1 MVKGIRAVV
10 TAAALKVCRLIRRDD
25 NAKLAGRAA
34 GIGTPESAIS
44 PCVASRVY
52 GISCEVVFG
61 TWNHILT
68 GLLGLGDGSRQ
79 RHCEYRTQL
88 AKGPLLAIFLCRWQ
102 EKSMLR
108 NPEVPIGN
116 VGDGRSTATKLI

>member
-1 MVKGIRAVV
+1 MKYVIGSFTSRALAILDCRPLVWTVLNAMMNGIRAMV
-10 TAAALKVCRLIRRDD
+10 TAAILKACRLMCPDD

-44 PCVASRVY
+44 PCRGSRAC

-68 GLLGLGDGSRQ
+68 SLFGLGDGLRQ
-79 RHCEYRTQL
+79 HHRVYRT
-88 AKGPLLAIFLCRWQ
+88 
-102 EKSMLR
+102 
-108 NPEVPIGN
+108 
-116 VGDGRSTATKLI
+116 

>member
-1 MVKGIRAVV
+1 MMIGIRAVV
-10 TAAALKVCRLIRRDD
+10 TAAVLKVCRLISPDD

-68 GLLGLGDGSRQ
+68 SLLGLGDEVRQ
-79 RHCEYRTQL
+79 HHRVYHTYL
-88 AKGPLLAIFLCRWQ
+88 AEEPMLANSLCRWQ

-116 VGDGRSTATKLI
+116 VGDSLSTAPKLI